1 MCVCVQHIMCTSNNA
16 QYNIENFDCSFVI
29 DLWMLKVDTKMV
41 DTAAL
46 TSRGDR
52 AGLPLFMVC
61 CPKIV
66 HAQIFSNYFVMT

>member
-1 MCVCVQHIMCTSNNA
+1 MCTSNNA

-41 DTAAL
+41 DTTAL

-52 AGLPLFMVC
+52 AALLAIVHVVC